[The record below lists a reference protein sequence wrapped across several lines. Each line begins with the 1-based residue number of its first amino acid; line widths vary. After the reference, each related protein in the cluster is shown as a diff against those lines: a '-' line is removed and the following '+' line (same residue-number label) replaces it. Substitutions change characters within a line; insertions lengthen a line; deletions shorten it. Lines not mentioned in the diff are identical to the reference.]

1 MSSMPNHQKVVL
13 VGDGAVG
20 SSYAFAMAQQ
30 GIAEEFAVN
39 PTYLSA
45 RFREI
50 TGTNFIKYLTNR
62 RMEEAKLLLAKGY
75 KVSKTCEAVGYSN
88 YRYFCDVFKKQT
100 GLTPAEYRATTAAEA
115 GFDEEEAHE

>member
-1 MSSMPNHQKVVL
+1 MT
-13 VGDGAVG
+13 
-20 SSYAFAMAQQ
+20 
-30 GIAEEFAVN
+30 GIADEFAVIT
-39 PTYLSA
+39 TYLSA

>member
-1 MSSMPNHQKVVL
+1 
-13 VGDGAVG
+13 
-20 SSYAFAMAQQ
+20 
-30 GIAEEFAVN
+30 
-39 PTYLSA
+39 
-45 RFREI
+45 
-50 TGTNFIKYLTNR
+50 
-62 RMEEAKLLLAKGY
+62 MEEAKLLLAKGY